1 MMSGMESMRVP
12 SRSKRQV
19 PKSGPAGTA
28 EYSAGGYRTERARAA
43 AASEAEAGARVEPH
57 GAAKVMA
64 DVEVQAAERNRQE
77 HPGAG
82 PLQEPLVVD

>member
-19 PKSGPAGTA
+19 PKRGPAGTA
-28 EYSAGGYRTERARAA
+28 EYSAAGQRIERARAA
-43 AASEAEAGARVEPH
+43 AASEAEAGAGVQPRRTLE
-57 GAAKVMA
+57 VMA
-64 DVEVQAAERNRQE
+64 DVEVQAAERDRQE
-77 HPGAG
+77 DAAAG